1 MSNRRPDSGRFSRPD
16 SPLSATRQ
24 TLRALVTNDPEETDV
39 FHEAIVT
46 VRLTMMRMG
55 AIASALTAL
64 VIFASG
70 LFTGSTDQLLES
82 ITPAIVAALFG
93 WQAWSGGRKVVLSL
107 ILSLV
112 SVVITYPLVGTDATL
127 LPASLALVIIG
138 GIGLLFVDT
147 GRLAYV
153 IGVGAVLVLAGFL
166 WVEDGAARVATAATI
181 VTGFGLV
188 ALIMLS
194 VRMATLVSASRYVRL
209 FEDSPV
215 ALLEQDWGATLRA
228 VENLGINDPQELGK
242 YLLAHPAV
250 VTDLAAGIVYV
261 RVNAAA
267 AELLGLDD
275 PAALVGPM
283 STTRVN
289 ETSIEAL
296 VSEVVA
302 MVEGRLTFECTYE
315 TVTFNGDQIW
325 IEVRWIRPLRLRPNP
340 DRLVIAIHDITE
352 EMRVRGGMAELIR
365 SKDEFIASV
374 SHELR
379 TPLTAVVGLAGELA
393 HGHMVFSDS
402 ERAELLE
409 LIAGQSREMAF
420 IVEDLLVA
428 ARADINQISIAPERI
443 NVAENVDRI
452 VTEFGWDNSITR
464 PSGDCEVLADPVRFR
479 QIVRNLIANAHRY
492 GGKSRRIVGR
502 HDGDVV
508 TIEVRDDGPG
518 IPDED
523 RERIFEP
530 YARAHNQPGVTA
542 SVGLGLAVSRRLAK
556 LMAGDLVYDFDE
568 EHGEAVFRLTL
579 PSGQPGMREVSCS

>member
-1 MSNRRPDSGRFSRPD
+1 MNNRRPAGTRLHEPSTT
-16 SPLSATRQ
+16 LKTTRQ
-24 TLRALVTNDPEETDV
+24 TLRALVEYKPEETDV
-39 FHEAIVT
+39 FQEAIVT

-64 VIFASG
+64 VIFTSG

-82 ITPAIVAALFG
+82 ITPAIVAILFG
-93 WQAWSGGRKVVLSL
+93 WQALSGGRQIVLSL
-107 ILSLV
+107 IVSLI
-112 SVVITYPLVGTDATL
+112 SVVITYPLVGTAATL

-147 GRLAYV
+147 RRLAYV
-153 IGVGAVLVLAGFL
+153 IGVGALLVLAGFL
-166 WVEDGAARVATAATI
+166 WAEEGVATAATI
-181 VTGFGLV
+181 VTGFCLV

-194 VRMATLVSASRYVRL
+194 VRLATSVSAGRYVRL

-228 VENLGINDPQELGK
+228 VENLGIEDPQELRK
-242 YLLAHPAV
+242 YLLARPELVA
-250 VTDLAAGIVYV
+250 DLAAGIVYV

-283 STTRVN
+283 SPTRVN
-289 ETSIEAL
+289 ETSMEAL

-302 MVEGRLTFECTYE
+302 MTEGRLTFECTYE
-315 TVTFNGDQIW
+315 TVTFNGDQLW
-325 IEVRWIRPLRLRPNP
+325 VDVRWIRPLRVGPNP
-340 DRLVIAIHDITE
+340 DRLVIAVHDITE
-352 EMRVRGGMAELIR
+352 EMRVRRGMADLIR

-393 HGHMVFSDS
+393 DGSMEFSDS
-402 ERAELLE
+402 ERAELLD
-409 LIAGQSREMAF
+409 LIAAQSREMAF

-428 ARADINQISIAPERI
+428 ARADINQISIAPERFK
-443 NVAENVDRI
+443 VAENVERI
-452 VTEFGWDNSITR
+452 VTEFGWDDSITR
-464 PSGDCEVLADPVRFR
+464 PVGDCEVLADPVRFR

-492 GGKSRRIVGR
+492 GGTRRRIVGS
-502 HDGDVV
+502 HDDDVV

-530 YARAHNQPGVTA
+530 YARAHARPGVTA

-568 EHGEAVFRLTL
+568 ESSESVFRLTL
-579 PSGQPGMREVSCS
+579 PSGQPGMSDVSCG